1 VVHMT
6 RSAHPLA
13 ELFPLTEGA
22 EFGTLVADIKA
33 HRLHEPILSI
43 INRID
48 RCLAKEMPGRI
59 GVRTRRKEYHDRF
72 PSRAASA

>member
-1 VVHMT
+1 MT

-13 ELFPLTEGA
+13 ELFPLIEGA

-48 RCLAKEMPGRI
+48 RCLEKKMPG
-59 GVRTRRKEYHDRF
+59 
-72 PSRAASA
+72 PSRSSAPAKGITPWPL